1 MPSSAG
7 LNNRTSNKNEH
18 TDTTMA
24 ISDKDIIAAL
34 RTDTEAGFRLLM
46 QKYREPIY
54 WHIRRLVVAHADAQ
68 DAAQETF
75 VRIFRSADSYKGDT
89 SLAAWVY
96 RIATNE
102 ALRLIGRRHTLPT
115 LPADDSAVADRLAAD
130 RYVDYADAE
139 AVDMQRAIL
148 SLPPKQQV
156 VFNLRFYDEMNYTDI
171 AQVTG
176 SNVAAVKMN
185 YHLAKEKVK
194 RRLLA

>member
-1 MPSSAG
+1 
-7 LNNRTSNKNEH
+7 
-18 TDTTMA
+18 MA
-24 ISDKDIIAAL
+24 TNDKDIIAAL
-34 RTDTEAGFRLLM
+34 KADTEAGFRLLM
-46 QKYREPIY
+46 RKYREPVY

-139 AVDMQRAIL
+139 AVSMQRAIL
-148 SLPPKQQV
+148 SLSPKQQV
-156 VFNLRFYDEMNYTDI
+156 VFNLRFYDEMDYADI

>member
-1 MPSSAG
+1 
-7 LNNRTSNKNEH
+7 
-18 TDTTMA
+18 MA

-34 RTDTEAGFRLLM
+34 RTDTEAGFRLLV

-75 VRIFRSADSYKGDT
+75 VRIFRSVDGYKGNT
-89 SLAAWVY
+89 SLAAWIY

-102 ALRLIGRRHTLPT
+102 ALRLIGRRQTQPT

-176 SNVAAVKMN
+176 SNVAAVKVN

>member
-1 MPSSAG
+1 
-7 LNNRTSNKNEH
+7 
-18 TDTTMA
+18 MA
-24 ISDKDIIAAL
+24 TNDKDIIAAL
-34 RTDTEAGFRLLM
+34 KADTEAGFRLLM
-46 QKYREPIY
+46 RKYREPVY

-139 AVDMQRAIL
+139 AVSMQRAIL
-148 SLPPKQQV
+148 SLSPKQQL
-156 VFNLRFYDEMNYTDI
+156 VFNLRFYDEMDYADI

>member
-1 MPSSAG
+1 
-7 LNNRTSNKNEH
+7 
-18 TDTTMA
+18 MA
-24 ISDKDIIAAL
+24 TNDKDIIAAL
-34 RTDTEAGFRLLM
+34 KADTEAGFRLLM
-46 QKYREPIY
+46 RKYREPVY

-115 LPADDSAVADRLAAD
+115 LPAEDSAVADRLAAD

-139 AVDMQRAIL
+139 AVSMQSAIL
-148 SLPPKQQV
+148 SLSPKQQV
-156 VFNLRFYDEMNYTDI
+156 VFNLRFYDEMDYADI

>member
-1 MPSSAG
+1 
-7 LNNRTSNKNEH
+7 
-18 TDTTMA
+18 MA

-75 VRIFRSADSYKGDT
+75 VRIFRSVDGYKGNT
-89 SLAAWVY
+89 SLAAWIY

-102 ALRLIGRRHTLPT
+102 ALRLIGRRQTQPT
-115 LPADDSAVADRLAAD
+115 LPADDSAVADHLAAD

-156 VFNLRFYDEMNYTDI
+156 VFNLRFYDEMDYTDI

-176 SNVAAVKMN
+176 SNVAAVKVN

>member
-1 MPSSAG
+1 
-7 LNNRTSNKNEH
+7 
-18 TDTTMA
+18 MA

-34 RTDTEAGFRLLM
+34 RTDTEAGFRLLV
-46 QKYREPIY
+46 QKSREPIY

-75 VRIFRSADSYKGDT
+75 VRIFRSVDGYKGNT
-89 SLAAWVY
+89 SLAAWIY

-102 ALRLIGRRHTLPT
+102 ALRLIGRRQTQPT

-176 SNVAAVKMN
+176 SKVAAGEGK
-185 YHLAKEKVK
+185 
-194 RRLLA
+194 

>member
-1 MPSSAG
+1 
-7 LNNRTSNKNEH
+7 
-18 TDTTMA
+18 
-24 ISDKDIIAAL
+24 
-34 RTDTEAGFRLLM
+34 M

-75 VRIFRSADSYKGDT
+75 VRIFRSVDGYKGNT
-89 SLAAWVY
+89 SLAAWIY

-102 ALRLIGRRHTLPT
+102 ALRLIGRRQTQPT

-176 SNVAAVKMN
+176 SNVAAVKVN

>member
-1 MPSSAG
+1 
-7 LNNRTSNKNEH
+7 
-18 TDTTMA
+18 MA

-34 RTDTEAGFRLLM
+34 RTDTEAGFRLLV

-75 VRIFRSADSYKGDT
+75 VRIFRSVDGYKGNT
-89 SLAAWVY
+89 SLAAWIY

-102 ALRLIGRRHTLPT
+102 ALRLIGRRQTQPT
-115 LPADDSAVADRLAAD
+115 LSADDSAVADRLAAD

-176 SNVAAVKMN
+176 SNVAAVKVN

>member
-1 MPSSAG
+1 
-7 LNNRTSNKNEH
+7 
-18 TDTTMA
+18 MA

-34 RTDTEAGFRLLM
+34 RTDTEAGFRLLV

-75 VRIFRSADSYKGDT
+75 VRIFRSVDGYKGNT
-89 SLAAWVY
+89 SLAAWIY

-102 ALRLIGRRHTLPT
+102 ALRLIGRRQTQPT

-130 RYVDYADAE
+130 RYVDYTDAE

-176 SNVAAVKMN
+176 SNVAAVKVN

>member
-1 MPSSAG
+1 MNSK
-7 LNNRTSNKNEH
+7 T
-18 TDTTMA
+18 TDKEILHALKT
-24 ISDKDIIAAL
+24 DIQ
-34 RTDTEAGFRLLM
+34 RGFGMFM
-46 QKYREPIY
+46 QRYREPVY
-54 WHIRRLVVAHADAQ
+54 WHVRRLVVSHDDAE
-68 DAAQETF
+68 DVTQEVL
-75 VRIFRSADSYKGDT
+75 VRVMRSVEKLRAECSLT
-89 SLAAWVY
+89 SWVY

-102 ALRLIGRRHTLPT
+102 ALRLIGRRQTQPT

-139 AVDMQRAIL
+139 AVAMQRAIP

-176 SNVAAVKMN
+176 SNVAAVKVN